1 MRQLRDVP
9 ADVVEERCRQAIADV
24 DGELI
29 ALLACGQFVAFLDT
43 VYGFERLPNTQ
54 HWATVRSR
62 KPYRG
67 KRRLG
72 GTAHERLVNHQQRG
86 LPENTLRDALVGD
99 EW

>member
-43 VYGFERLPNTQ
+43 VYGFERLPM
-54 HWATVRSR
+54 
-62 KPYRG
+62 
-67 KRRLG
+67 LG
-72 GTAHERLVNHQQRG
+72 IGC
-86 LPENTLRDALVGD
+86 
-99 EW
+99 